1 MLFEDDKLKVIKEIE
16 DAINHEFHLHV
27 EIVHEEGSH
36 ANSFRMIVN
45 GIKYRMMSWE
55 SMMYFRQEDI
65 DSIVEDLITAM
76 YRGEFLIDSNE
87 PTNRN
92 IIK

>member
-16 DAINHEFHLHV
+16 DAINHEFRLPI

-55 SMMYFRQEDI
+55 SMMYFKQEDI
-65 DSIVEDLITAM
+65 DIIVEDLIESM
-76 YRGEFLIDSNE
+76 YRGEFLHRSKRSD
-87 PTNRN
+87 
-92 IIK
+92 

>member
-16 DAINHEFHLHV
+16 DAINHEFQLPI

-55 SMMYFRQEDI
+55 SMMYFKQEDI
-65 DSIVEDLITAM
+65 DIIVEDLIESM
-76 YRGEFLIDSNE
+76 YRGEFLHRSKRSD
-87 PTNRN
+87 
-92 IIK
+92 

>member
-16 DAINHEFHLHV
+16 DAINHEFHLQI
-27 EIVHEEGSH
+27 EIIHEEGSH
-36 ANSFRMIVN
+36 VNSFRMIVN

-55 SMMYFRQEDI
+55 SMMYFKQEDI
-65 DSIVEDLITAM
+65 DSIVEDLISAT
-76 YRGEFLIDSNE
+76 YRGEFLIDPNE

-92 IIK
+92 VIK